1 MSFSIEREGE
11 MYISIER
18 EGGGD
23 AHLLER
29 EMGEMPISIERGG
42 VEREGGDVH
51 LYRGRGRRYTSL

>member
-1 MSFSIEREGE
+1 MS
-11 MYISIER
+11 ISIER
-18 EGGGD
+18 EGGEMPIFI
-23 AHLLER
+23 ER

>member
-1 MSFSIEREGE
+1 MPIFI
-11 MYISIER
+11 
-18 EGGGD
+18 
-23 AHLLER
+23 ER